1 MQGPQYVV
9 RGQRIMV
16 GLLFQKYVCA
26 CQPLG
31 APKIVVQGMVKV
43 CEQSDSRPHAAL
55 HTMIDT
61 KCSRAVAGISDPQRH
76 LDSIFHHAV
85 DLPRRAS
92 PLNR

>member
-1 MQGPQYVV
+1 
-9 RGQRIMV
+9 
-16 GLLFQKYVCA
+16 
-26 CQPLG
+26 
-31 APKIVVQGMVKV
+31 MVKV

-61 KCSRAVAGISDPQRH
+61 KCSRAIAGISDPQRH